1 MVGGPA
7 TSEHGAHNNKQRRQ
21 QVIYKHIVELE
32 TIINDDSNDPS
43 ALTLIA
49 MSDEERTKFLNL
61 LSASVVQEC
70 FDKVGINEGMSFA
83 ELRVAK

>member
-1 MVGGPA
+1 M
-7 TSEHGAHNNKQRRQ
+7 
-21 QVIYKHIVELE
+21 IYKHIVELE

-43 ALTLIA
+43 ALALIG
-49 MSDEERTKFLNL
+49 MPDEDRTEFLNL
-61 LSASVVQEC
+61 LGASVVQEC

>member
-1 MVGGPA
+1 M
-7 TSEHGAHNNKQRRQ
+7 
-21 QVIYKHIVELE
+21 IYKHIVELE
-32 TIINDDSNDPS
+32 TVINDDSTDPS

-49 MSDEERTKFLNL
+49 MSDEERTQFLNL

>member
-1 MVGGPA
+1 
-7 TSEHGAHNNKQRRQ
+7 
-21 QVIYKHIVELE
+21 VIYKHIVELE

>member
-1 MVGGPA
+1 M
-7 TSEHGAHNNKQRRQ
+7 
-21 QVIYKHIVELE
+21 IYKHIVELE
-32 TIINDDSNDPS
+32 TIINDDSTDPS

>member
-1 MVGGPA
+1 MTVEK
-7 TSEHGAHNNKQRRQ
+7 TAHQTNKQRRQ

-43 ALTLIA
+43 ALALIA
-49 MSDEERTKFLNL
+49 MSDEERTQFLNQ
-61 LSASVVQEC
+61 LSAIVIQDC
-70 FDKVGINEGMSFA
+70 FDKVGVNEGMSFA